1 MGRVMLLIYNIMLA
15 ISLALGV
22 AACAQATADKSNVW
36 QYAERQWNAMTY
48 VEEQIFEWDHF
59 CCNFDKL
66 DPCCRFTYGEGEC
79 VNEYIC
85 FERVQPR
92 LIDQFN
98 IIITCSVVHAC
109 YLFIVFLLTTTL
121 YAVLTIRD
129 KYQESQKTEQQ
140 TQNSQAVG
148 SMTKSVTNTN
158 TKTKTKLLSTT
169 TGTTNS
175 TTTASG
181 RTVRKTKR

>member
-1 MGRVMLLIYNIMLA
+1 MG
-15 ISLALGV
+15 
-22 AACAQATADKSNVW
+22 
-36 QYAERQWNAMTY
+36 
-48 VEEQIFEWDHF
+48 DHF

-85 FERVQPR
+85 FERVQPH

-109 YLFIVFLLTTTL
+109 YLFIVFLLSTTL
-121 YAVLTIRD
+121 YAVLSIRD
-129 KYQESQKTEQQ
+129 KYQESQETKQQ
-140 TQNSQAVG
+140 TQNSQTVG
-148 SMTKSVTNTN
+148 SMTKSVTNTQ
-158 TKTKTKLLSTT
+158 TKVSTT
-169 TGTTNS
+169 TGTTNA

-181 RTVRKTKR
+181 RKVRTTKRANPIR